1 MGIPYDSIIGAFL
14 SKITEFDL
22 QRIGEESRNELVNGF
37 LRRAVTEFNEICK
50 YDLSGSYDD
59 ENSEFA
65 LGEISTTDADEIVN
79 ILSEGMVV
87 QWLKPFVYQQELLQN
102 VLNTRDFTQYSPA
115 ELLMRVGNAY
125 RRAQKDYT
133 QMIREYSYNHNDL
146 GVLHI

>member
-14 SKITEFDL
+14 SKITEFNFQNLTMENRD
-22 QRIGEESRNELVNGF
+22 ELVNGY
-37 LRRAVTEFNEICK
+37 LRRAVTEFNDICK

-59 ENSEFA
+59 ENGEFA
-65 LGEISTTDADEIVN
+65 LSDISSTDADEIIN

-87 QWLKPFVYQQELLQN
+87 QWLKPFLYQQELLEN
-102 VLNTRDFTQYSPA
+102 VLNSRDWTQYSPA
-115 ELLMRVGNAY
+115 GLLLRIGSTH

-146 GVLHI
+146 ECLHL

>member
-102 VLNTRDFTQYSPA
+102 VLTTRDFTQYSPA

>member
-14 SKITEFDL
+14 SKITEFNFQNLTMENRD
-22 QRIGEESRNELVNGF
+22 ELVNGY
-37 LRRAVTEFNEICK
+37 LRRAVTEFNDICK

-59 ENSEFA
+59 ENGEFA
-65 LGEISTTDADEIVN
+65 LSDISSTDADEIIN

-87 QWLKPFVYQQELLQN
+87 QWLKPFLYQQELLEN
-102 VLNTRDFTQYSPA
+102 VLNSRDWTQYSPA
-115 ELLMRVGNAY
+115 GLLLRIGNTH

-146 GVLHI
+146 ECLHL